1 MAPLI
6 TGERVAL
13 DNRGKGVVTA
23 FAEDGVRPLVQIYK
37 FIGSL
42 AAL

>member
-1 MAPLI
+1 MT
-6 TGERVAL
+6 TGERGAL

-37 FIGSL
+37 FIGSF
-42 AAL
+42 AAI